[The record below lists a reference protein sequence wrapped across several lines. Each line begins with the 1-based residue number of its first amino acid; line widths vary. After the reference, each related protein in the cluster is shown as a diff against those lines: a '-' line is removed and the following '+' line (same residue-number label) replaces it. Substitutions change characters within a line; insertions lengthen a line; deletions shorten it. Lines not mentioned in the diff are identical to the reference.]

1 MTQSEPR
8 GEQDDAARR
17 PADTVAA
24 APLRGL
30 STVNLFAAD
39 HAAARDWYTQ
49 FLGVAPYFERPG
61 YVEFR
66 IGDYQTELGIIDS
79 KYVPGTQSHGG
90 RAGVVAYWHVE
101 DVDAVL
107 AKAVGMGATQLEAPE
122 DRGHGFITATAV
134 DPSAT
139 SSGSCTT
146 PITWRSCRRS
156 SQRERGGWKPSTTP
170 NPPTAPTSGN
180 GPASR
185 PWRR

>member
-1 MTQSEPR
+1 MEQGVRR
-8 GEQDDAARR
+8 GERDDAARR
-17 PADTVAA
+17 PVDTAA
-24 APLRGL
+24 ASPLRGL

-134 DPSAT
+134 DPFGNLLGIMYNPHYQEIL
-139 SSGSCTT
+139 SSL
-146 PITWRSCRRS
+146 
-156 SQRERGGWKPSTTP
+156 KP
-170 NPPTAPTSGN
+170 A
-180 GPASR
+180 
-185 PWRR
+185 